1 MAPGKSV
8 QIGDLV
14 GLVLQAWAGKTCKVT
29 TLKAVLLAI
38 SRLAPTRLATTGRAT
53 KLWHWQ
59 VIDYIGWK
67 VEATS
72 VSIFS
77 VARERSVWNRFGVG
91 HVPTLCYNLISL
103 AKIVKARRKYYGD
116 DPGLTVHYTS
126 REDPLCP
133 VVGDTFIS
141 YGRRVDGHDIEH
153 ARDVIAP
160 GLLPTTDVDV
170 NQYHRTTAHPHTRL
184 LSESA
189 RQQGVKLTPGVKLLP
204 CVACSTA
211 KGFSTPV
218 KKTTECRSDKKHG
231 RVFVDLSGMKPVP
244 SMGWNAE
251 RHDFSG

>member
-1 MAPGKSV
+1 MHLKS
-8 QIGDLV
+8 GEDL
-14 GLVLQAWAGKTCKVT
+14 
-29 TLKAVLLAI
+29 
-38 SRLAPTRLATTGRAT
+38 R
-53 KLWHWQ
+53 
-59 VIDYIGWK
+59 
-67 VEATS
+67 
-72 VSIFS
+72 
-77 VARERSVWNRFGVG
+77 
-91 HVPTLCYNLISL
+91 
-103 AKIVKARRKYYGD
+103 
-116 DPGLTVHYTS
+116 
-126 REDPLCP
+126 CP
-133 VVGDTFIS
+133 VVGGMYIS
-141 YGRRVDGHDIEH
+141 YGRRVDGDDIEH
-153 ARDVIAP
+153 ARTVIAP